1 MTTLNAPSPSPTQ
14 EPSVFSDFALLA
26 IMVAWLLV
34 FLGFIVL
41 CDRLVR

>member
-1 MTTLNAPSPSPTQ
+1 MTTRNAPSPSPTQ
-14 EPSVFSDFALLA
+14 ELSVFSDFALLA

-41 CDRLVR
+41 CNRLVR